1 MPNSIYVWILLHACS
16 KGPYPE
22 RAQSQNPPPP
32 PHPFSYPK
40 PIGDA
45 SPLPL
50 KRLKLPGC

>member
-22 RAQSQNPPPP
+22 RAQSQNPP
-32 PHPFSYPK
+32 HPFSYPK

-45 SPLPL
+45 SPLLL